1 MERHITL
8 VAGGAGFIGSHLC
21 MRLLAEGHN
30 VIAMDNLSTGRL
42 SNIAEISNSPNFTF
56 IRHDITVPYT
66 LTYKIDFIYNLAC
79 PASPQMYQAD
89 PVKTFLTST
98 VGSFNLLELA
108 RVNNARILLAST
120 SEVYGDPSVS
130 PQAESYLGNVNP
142 VGIRSCYDEGKRGAE
157 TLFSD
162 YRRCLGTDIRIV
174 RIFNTYGPRMRH
186 DDGRV
191 IPTFINQALH
201 GIPLTVNGDGS
212 QTRSFMYI
220 DDLIDALMLMMRD
233 GVTYLPVNLGN
244 PEEVTINH
252 LALQINS
259 LIGNKTELAYR
270 PMPADDPKKRRPDI
284 SRAVSELNGWKPKTT
299 LINGLNNTIDY
310 FKN

>member
-56 IRHDITVPYT
+56 IQHDITVPYT

-89 PVKTFLTST
+89 PIKAFMTST
-98 VGSFNLLELA
+98 VGSYNLLELA

-220 DDLIDALMLMMRD
+220 DDLIDALILMMGD
-233 GVTYLPVNLGN
+233 GVTYRPVNLGN
-244 PEEVTINH
+244 PEEVTVYN
-252 LALQINS
+252 LALQINK
-259 LIGNKTELAYR
+259 LIGNKTGLVYR
-270 PMPADDPKKRRPDI
+270 SMPADDPKKRRPDI

-310 FKN
+310 FKS

>member
-66 LTYKIDFIYNLAC
+66 LTYKIDLIYNLAC

-89 PVKTFLTST
+89 PIKAFMTST
-98 VGSFNLLELA
+98 VGSYNLLELA

-220 DDLIDALMLMMRD
+220 DDLIDALILMMGD
-233 GVTYLPVNLGN
+233 GVTYRPVNLGN
-244 PEEVTINH
+244 PEEVTVYN
-252 LALQINS
+252 LALQINK
-259 LIGNKTELAYR
+259 LIGNKTGLVYR
-270 PMPADDPKKRRPDI
+270 SMPADDPKKRRPDI

-310 FKN
+310 FKS

>member
-56 IRHDITVPYT
+56 IRHDITVPNT
-66 LTYKIDFIYNLAC
+66 LPYKAFF
-79 PASPQMYQAD
+79 PFS
-89 PVKTFLTST
+89 
-98 VGSFNLLELA
+98 VGSYNLLELA

-220 DDLIDALMLMMRD
+220 DDLIDALILMMGD
-233 GVTYLPVNLGN
+233 GVTYRPVNLGN
-244 PEEVTINH
+244 PEEVTVYN
-252 LALQINS
+252 LALQINK
-259 LIGNKTELAYR
+259 LIGNKTGLVYR
-270 PMPADDPKKRRPDI
+270 SMPADDPKKRRPDI

-310 FKN
+310 FKS